1 MRWRTNQRYDDPFT
15 TVPRPSLRRPLA
27 ATTATIFGL
36 SLATLIPAERAV
48 AAPAVPSFC
57 AGTAPIVASAIGP
70 SVDIRTCAIQGRLV
84 VLPVA
89 GGSDSIGVHVPAVG
103 QGVGNAALA
112 VDGEYELTV
121 TNTGDAVTIEY
132 STPDTA
138 TTTGPVAAGNG
149 TVVPDA
155 DPACNET
162 AFNLEGHKWTSTVRW
177 FYNESS
183 VSRAGLNLSA
193 TIADIRGGNFNMTTG
208 QNNCGFATG
217 AFSAS
222 GAFQG
227 NTSLFANIDSSG
239 NCTSRFPD
247 GQNTVS
253 WGPFTP
259 ASLLALTCFEFSGG
273 TMTEGDT
280 YIGSNKGVVDSFP
293 ASCSNKYDLQ
303 SISTHEWGHVYGL
316 AHETSGVDEV
326 MYPTKFACELRRH
339 LGRGDYNAMNTY
351 Y

>member
-1 MRWRTNQRYDDPFT
+1 MRWRTNQRHDDPFT

-27 ATTATIFGL
+27 ATTATILGL

-48 AAPAVPSFC
+48 GAPAVPSFC

-89 GGSDSIGVHVPAVG
+89 GGSDSIGVHVPAAG

-138 TTTGPVAAGNG
+138 TATGPVASGNG

-227 NTSLFANIDSSG
+227 DTSLFANIDSSG
-239 NCTSRFPD
+239 TAKQVPGRPEHGQLGPVHSREPPRPD
-247 GQNTVS
+247 
-253 WGPFTP
+253 
-259 ASLLALTCFEFSGG
+259 LLRVQRR
-273 TMTEGDT
+273 D
-280 YIGSNKGVVDSFP
+280 D
-293 ASCSNKYDLQ
+293 DR
-303 SISTHEWGHVYGL
+303 
-316 AHETSGVDEV
+316 
-326 MYPTKFACELRRH
+326 RRH
-339 LGRGDYNAMNTY
+339 LHRSQQGRRRLVPGVLLQQVRPAVDLHPRVGATSRARARDERR
-351 Y
+351 